1 MKNKTK
7 LFWWWLVT
15 LLLKYHSYSKNS
27 LFMVIDFFI
36 IYYLCF
42 PTIFKQGKIKGDDGN
57 SDQFASI
64 A

>member
-1 MKNKTK
+1 
-7 LFWWWLVT
+7 
-15 LLLKYHSYSKNS
+15 
-27 LFMVIDFFI
+27 MVIDFFI